1 MQRKSLYAFAKIQ
14 GTDKVINLLE
24 GKEAHEFMNSDLGQ
38 IINTYNK
45 TCEARESLIEVDV
58 NGMSGVVNANNLN
71 VFYCLG

>member
-1 MQRKSLYAFAKIQ
+1 MQRNLYMHFAKIQ

-24 GKEAHEFMNSDLGQ
+24 GKEAHEFMNSEPGQ

-71 VFYCLG
+71 GFYCLG

>member
-1 MQRKSLYAFAKIQ
+1 
-14 GTDKVINLLE
+14 
-24 GKEAHEFMNSDLGQ
+24 MNSEPGQ

-71 VFYCLG
+71 VFIVWGDPNKNKKNEVHIAGF